1 MNCSLCQK
9 NIRDIDFKNTKLLER
24 FISILAKIKSRKKTA
39 LCSMH
44 QKKIS
49 RAIKRARFLGL
60 LPYTTK

>member
-9 NIRDIDFKNTKLLER
+9 NIRDIDFKNTKLLEK

-44 QKKIS
+44 QKKI
-49 RAIKRARFLGL
+49 
-60 LPYTTK
+60 